1 MTEKRCFTA
10 CVEAIGM
17 LLVNLE
23 CFIILNSL
31 YFVIRNFSEE
41 STNQTTLVIN
51 KFFLVLLQSVKECLV
66 LGSVLLD
73 LIMKVK
79 EPEMTFGVSPIN
91 IGYTVD

>member
-41 STNQTTLVIN
+41 STNQTTLVIK

-91 IGYTVD
+91 IGDTVD